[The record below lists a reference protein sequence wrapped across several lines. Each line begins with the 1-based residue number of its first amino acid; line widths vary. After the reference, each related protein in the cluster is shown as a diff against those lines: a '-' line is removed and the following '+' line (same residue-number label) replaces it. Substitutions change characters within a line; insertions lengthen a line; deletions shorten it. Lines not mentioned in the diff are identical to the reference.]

1 MRHGTKN
8 SKKFHRKTGQRR
20 AFMRG
25 LVVSL
30 LRVGRMETTE
40 VRAKAV
46 RPQAEK
52 MISIAKKQNLA
63 ARRLLLARLQ
73 NKKLVAKLIEEIA
86 PKYTERKGGY
96 LRIVKSGKTR
106 KRDGTRLA
114 VIELV

>member
-1 MRHGTKN
+1 
-8 SKKFHRKTGQRR
+8 
-20 AFMRG
+20 
-25 LVVSL
+25 
-30 LRVGRMETTE
+30 METTE